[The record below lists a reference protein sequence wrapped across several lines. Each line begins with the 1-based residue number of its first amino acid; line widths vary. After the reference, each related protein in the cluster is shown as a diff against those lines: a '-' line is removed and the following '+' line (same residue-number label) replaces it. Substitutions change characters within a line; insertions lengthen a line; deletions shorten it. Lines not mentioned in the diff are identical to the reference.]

1 MSNWFTDTVSEL
13 SGNIEKAVVAVY
25 PVSNTEITIN
35 PAAPAGTAKKSAG
48 GLGSLS
54 NVSALADKA
63 SAAAKEAEK
72 LARQV
77 DAVAEKAGLSSM
89 TKSLK
94 GAVTGIAER
103 GMTDARLFTVQF
115 NPSELQ
121 FTGYGG
127 GRVAMTDFSKKGD
140 DAYAAAMPAR
150 IVLTVKLIFDQV
162 DPQDAFMG
170 DKFTGSATSILKGV
184 TKAGLKL
191 AGKKSNSVQQQ
202 VEGFV
207 GAIRDENTRGI
218 TFAWG
223 NLSYSGILNHVST
236 QYTMFNVTGEPVR
249 GTVQLS
255 IVCADTVKV
264 GDQNTLQGLGQWQKM
279 YDKAFVGD
287 SKSLV
292 GAAQKVSNLLNFNT

>member
-13 SGNIEKAVVAVY
+13 SGNIEKAVIAVY
-25 PVSNTEITIN
+25 PMANNEITIK
-35 PAAPAGTAKKSAG
+35 PAVQAGTGKKSVG

-54 NVSALADKA
+54 NAEAAFDKA
-63 SAAAKEAEK
+63 DELTKQVENVTK
-72 LARQV
+72 L
-77 DAVAEKAGLSSM
+77 AGLSNM
-89 TKSLK
+89 TKSLT
-94 GAVTGIAER
+94 GAVTAIAER
-103 GMTDARLFTVQF
+103 GMDAARLFTVQF

-127 GRVAMTDFSKKGD
+127 GRVAMTDYSKPGD
-140 DAYAAAMPAR
+140 DAYADAMPAR

-255 IVCADTVKV
+255 IVCADTVKE
-264 GDQNTLQGLGQWQKM
+264 GDKNTLQGLGQWQKM

-292 GAAQKVSNLLNFNT
+292 GAAQKVSNLFNFNT